1 MERGVVPQEKKQY
14 QEIGQDLRQK
24 IQQGH
29 YAVGSRLPPERNI
42 AENYGVS
49 RTIVREALLMLELE
63 GTVDIRQGSGVYVV
77 RIPAEGEEQ
86 DEELLNEIGPFEV
99 LQARQLVESNIAAF
113 AATMATK
120 SDIEN
125 LRRTL
130 EQEQRA
136 IVENDT
142 SGDNDKLFHLL
153 IAGATQN
160 QMLLETT
167 KHIWQRRENSPLWQ
181 QLHSHIATRG
191 YRLKWLADHQNILAA
206 LRRRDVMGSY
216 QAMWQHMENVKKT
229 LMELSDVDAP
239 EFDGYLF
246 ESVPI
251 FQGKLAEGT

>member
-1 MERGVVPQEKKQY
+1 MEKGVIPQERKQY

-29 YAVGSRLPPERNI
+29 YAVGSRLSPERNI
-42 AENYGVS
+42 AESYGVS

-63 GTVDIRQGSGVYVV
+63 GTVDIRQGSGVYVM
-77 RIPAEGEEQ
+77 RIPAEDEEQ
-86 DEELLNEIGPFEV
+86 DEELRNEIGSFEV
-99 LQARQLVESNIAAF
+99 LQARQLLESNIAAF

-136 IVENDT
+136 IVANDT

-167 KHIWQRRENSPLWQ
+167 KNIWQRRDNSPLWQ

-216 QAMWQHMENVKKT
+216 QAMWQHLENVKKT

-251 FQGKLAEGT
+251 FQGKLV